1 MRESVFAFIC
11 VFVCAR
17 ISADMRALLYLSET
31 RDQCQTQY
39 RHSHTRSHGRGE
51 LVVELV
57 CPPEPA
63 CVHRHMRVPVDI
75 FAPMS
80 VCMITCLLARVH
92 ACLRALVLILSG
104 LRGRS
109 IQEAYQYPKE

>member
-1 MRESVFAFIC
+1 M
-11 VFVCAR
+11 
-17 ISADMRALLYLSET
+17 
-31 RDQCQTQY
+31 
-39 RHSHTRSHGRGE
+39 
-51 LVVELV
+51 VELV

-63 CVHRHMRVPVDI
+63 CVHRHMRVPVHI

-80 VCMITCLLARVH
+80 VCMIICLLARVH

-109 IQEAYQYPKE
+109 IQKAYQYPKE